1 MEAAA
6 YKRLYPHEYYE
17 KFISQGARPDG
28 RPLGRARPVSVA
40 RGVVSTADGSAL
52 VKIGRTTALAA
63 VKLEVVPP
71 ELDAPDE
78 GGLDV
83 TVELPPMC
91 SAATRPGR
99 PSEEAAYC
107 SRRVADV
114 LRDAKVVDPKRL
126 CVDEGRWAW
135 RARLDVYVLD
145 HDGCVLDAAIL
156 AANGALRDCVV
167 PVASVDERGEVAVGG
182 GARGDGGA
190 RKRKKTNERDDEGVD
205 GVDGDD
211 VDSEAKKKTR
221 AECVVT
227 TRSTPLSL
235 TTAIYRGR
243 LIVDPTAEEEGL
255 AGTTVTV
262 CLDGDGAIVAVS
274 KPGGDAEATES
285 ETARCVAAARARYE
299 TTSRALRDAFGE
311 GGPS

>member
-17 KFISQGARPDG
+17 KFVSEGARPDG

-40 RGVVSTADGSAL
+40 RGVVSTADGSTLA
-52 VKIGRTTALAA
+52 KIGRTTALAA
-63 VKLEVVPP
+63 VKLELVTP

-91 SAATRPGR
+91 SAAARPGR

-107 SRRVADV
+107 SRRVADA

-126 CVDEGRWAW
+126 CVDEGRFAW

-167 PVASVDERGEVAVGG
+167 PVVSVDERGEASVGEG
-182 GARGDGGA
+182 VEREGDGDDDGA
-190 RKRKKTNERDDEGVD
+190 DEVGSNKKRKKTENAR
-205 GVDGDD
+205 
-211 VDSEAKKKTR
+211 R
-221 AECVVT
+221 AACAVT
-227 TRSTPLSL
+227 AQSAPLSL
-235 TTAIYRGR
+235 TTALYRGR
-243 LIVDPTAEEEGL
+243 LIVDPTAEEEAL
-255 AGTTVTV
+255 ATTAVTV
-262 CLDGDGAIVAVS
+262 CLDGDGAVVAVL

-285 ETARCVAAARARYE
+285 QIAHCVAAARARYE
-299 TTSRALRDAFGE
+299 TLRRALRDAFGE
-311 GGPS
+311 DV

>member
-17 KFISQGARPDG
+17 KFVSEGARPDG
-28 RPLGRARPVSVA
+28 RPLGRARPVNVA

-78 GGLDV
+78 CGLDV

-99 PSEEAAYC
+99 PNEEAAYC

-126 CVDEGRWAW
+126 CIDEGRSAW

-145 HDGCVLDAAIL
+145 HDGCVLDASIL

-167 PVASVDERGEVAVGG
+167 PVVSVDERGEVSV
-182 GARGDGGA
+182 GAR
-190 RKRKKTNERDDEGVD
+190 
-205 GVDGDD
+205 DGDD
-211 VDSEAKKKTR
+211 GENAKKRKNAARDDDDAASAKMATKTR
-221 AECVVT
+221 RACAVT

-235 TTAIYRGR
+235 TTALYRGR

-255 AGTTVTV
+255 ATTAVTV
-262 CLDGDGAIVAVS
+262 CLDGDGAIVAVL

-285 ETARCVAAARARYE
+285 ETASCVAAARARYE
-299 TTSRALRDAFGE
+299 TSSRALRDAFE
-311 GGPS
+311 AHARD

>member
-17 KFISQGARPDG
+17 KFVSEGARPDG

-40 RGVVSTADGSAL
+40 RGVVSTADGSTLA
-52 VKIGRTTALAA
+52 KIGRTTALAA
-63 VKLEVVPP
+63 VKLELVTP

-91 SAATRPGR
+91 SAAARPGR

-107 SRRVADV
+107 SRRVADA

-126 CVDEGRWAW
+126 CVDEGRFAW

-167 PVASVDERGEVAVGG
+167 PVVSVDERGEASVGEAVERDDDDDGADVDGVNEKRKKNGKRETRGVRRHRSKRASFFDHRVVPGATDRGPDRGGG
-182 GARGDGGA
+182 GAGDHRSDRVPGRRRIRGGCAETRRRRRGDG
-190 RKRKKTNERDDEGVD
+190 
-205 GVDGDD
+205 
-211 VDSEAKKKTR
+211 
-221 AECVVT
+221 
-227 TRSTPLSL
+227 
-235 TTAIYRGR
+235 
-243 LIVDPTAEEEGL
+243 
-255 AGTTVTV
+255 
-262 CLDGDGAIVAVS
+262 VAN
-274 KPGGDAEATES
+274 
-285 ETARCVAAARARYE
+285 
-299 TTSRALRDAFGE
+299 RALRRCGE
-311 GGPS
+311 GEVRDATPSAARRVRGRCLM

>member
-17 KFISQGARPDG
+17 KFVREGARPDG

-126 CVDEGRWAW
+126 CIDPGRAAW

-145 HDGCVLDAAIL
+145 HDGCVLDASIL

-167 PVASVDERGEVAVGG
+167 PMASVDERGEVSVGA
-182 GARGDGGA
+182 GASDG
-190 RKRKKTNERDDEGVD
+190 
-205 GVDGDD
+205 DGDD
-211 VDSEAKKKTR
+211 DDDADDESGEKTKKRKTK
-221 AECVVT
+221 T
-227 TRSTPLSL
+227 TRRCEVTARVAPLSL
-235 TTAIYRGR
+235 TTALYRGR
-243 LIVDPTAEEEGL
+243 LIVDPCGEEEAL
-255 AGTTVTV
+255 METAVTV
-262 CLDGDGAIVAVS
+262 CVDDSGAVVAVL
-274 KPGGDAEATES
+274 KPGGDAEATE
-285 ETARCVAAARARYE
+285 TQIAHCVAAARARHE
-299 TTSRALRDAFGE
+299 TCVRAMRDAFG
-311 GGPS
+311 G

>member
-17 KFISQGARPDG
+17 KFVREGARPDG

-40 RGVVSTADGSAL
+40 RGVVSTADGSTLA
-52 VKIGRTTALAA
+52 KIGRTTALAA
-63 VKLEVVPP
+63 VKLELVTP

-91 SAATRPGR
+91 SAAARPGR

-107 SRRVADV
+107 SRRIADA

-126 CVDEGRWAW
+126 CVDEGRFAW

-167 PVASVDERGEVAVGG
+167 PVVSVDERGEASVGEPVE
-182 GARGDGGA
+182 RDDDDDPKPE
-190 RKRKKTNERDDEGVD
+190 KRKKTEN
-205 GVDGDD
+205 
-211 VDSEAKKKTR
+211 AKR
-221 AECVVT
+221 AACAVT
-227 TRSTPLSL
+227 AQSAPLSL
-235 TTAIYRGR
+235 TTALYRGR
-243 LIVDPTAEEEGL
+243 LIVDPTAEEEAL
-255 AGTTVTV
+255 ATTAVTV
-262 CLDGDGAIVAVS
+262 CLDGDGSVVAVL

-285 ETARCVAAARARYE
+285 QIAHCVAAARARYE
-299 TTSRALRDAFGE
+299 TLRRALRDAFGE
-311 GGPS
+311 DV